1 MIKLTTDQ
9 EDDDNEGRGEDDG
22 HDDDDV
28 TTFKELVLQQDQVVR
43 VHHLVVN
50 VNQALLIRGLM

>member
-1 MIKLTTDQ
+1 MKQMDSLK
-9 EDDDNEGRGEDDG
+9 DDDNDGCGEDDL

-50 VNQALLIRGLM
+50 VNKTLLI